1 MKSLLIPI
9 VGDAHVVDQPDILHR
24 HGKDESFHQAMPP
37 DLVVYPETNAQVSE
51 IVRRCSER
59 RCPVIPF
66 GTGTSLEGHI
76 AALQGGVCIDL
87 SRICLLYTSPSPRD
101 S

>member
-1 MKSLLIPI
+1 
-9 VGDAHVVDQPDILHR
+9 
-24 HGKDESFHQAMPP
+24 MPP

-87 SRICLLYTSPSPRD
+87 
-101 S
+101 